1 MGQERLCMNCHAP
14 LINKRSHAKT
24 CSGKCR
30 SKLWRALKEQSV
42 LVPFRLSVVSHTDLF
57 LVAYARNQSINT
69 YLGKVVADHL
79 ANTR

>member
-1 MGQERLCMNCHAP
+1 MGQERLCMICHAP
-14 LINKRSHAKT
+14 LINKRVHAKT

-57 LVAYARNQSINT
+57 LAAYAAKQSVDA
-69 YLGKVVADHL
+69 YLNKLVSKHL
-79 ANTR
+79 VSIS